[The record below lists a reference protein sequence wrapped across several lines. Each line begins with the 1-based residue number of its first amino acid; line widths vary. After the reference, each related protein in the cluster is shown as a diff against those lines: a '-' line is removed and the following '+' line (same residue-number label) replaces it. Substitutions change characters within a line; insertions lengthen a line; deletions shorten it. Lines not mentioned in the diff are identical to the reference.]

1 MHPSYEIS
9 REYAVRLI
17 GTPSEAQ
24 LERLTS
30 GIELEDGP
38 AHFEAVRRGG
48 GQGKNVWYHVRL
60 REGRNRE
67 VRRMFEAID
76 LTVSR
81 LIRVRYGPVDL
92 GKLRRGETRTLR
104 REEVEA
110 LYQAVKLR
118 APRR

>member
-1 MHPSYEIS
+1 
-9 REYAVRLI
+9 
-17 GTPSEAQ
+17 
-24 LERLTS
+24 
-30 GIELEDGP
+30 
-38 AHFEAVRRGG
+38 
-48 GQGKNVWYHVRL
+48 
-60 REGRNRE
+60 
-67 VRRMFEAID
+67 MFEAID

-81 LIRVRYGPVDL
+81 LIRVCYGPVDL